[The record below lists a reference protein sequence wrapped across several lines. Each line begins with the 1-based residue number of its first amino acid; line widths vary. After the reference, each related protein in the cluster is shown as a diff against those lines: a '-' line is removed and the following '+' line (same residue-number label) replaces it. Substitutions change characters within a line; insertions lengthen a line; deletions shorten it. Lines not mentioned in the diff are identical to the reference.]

1 MGTATTTLTVE
12 LGERSYPIVI
22 GGGLLDRAAEY
33 LREAGVPDKSPLMIV
48 TDDNVAPLYLKKL
61 ESALENGGYR
71 FVSAIVPAGE
81 ATKSLSVYNDLIT
94 QAIEAGLDRSSAVLA
109 LGGGVVGDLAGY
121 VAGTYM
127 RGIRFIQV
135 PTTILAHDSSVGGK
149 VAVNHPLAKNMIGVF
164 HQPELVLY
172 DVDTLSTLP
181 IREVRAGLAEMVK
194 HGLIWDRKF
203 AEWCHDNAP
212 RLLALDS
219 EALIYGLEKGCA
231 IKAQI
236 VSRDERENDLRAILN
251 LGHTLGHAI
260 EAVAGYGRF
269 LHGEAIAVGMVAAA
283 LLGEER
289 GGETGLYGE
298 TMLMLRALELP
309 VTLPDDMDTEA
320 LISAMQRDKKFRE
333 GKMVYIVPTEIGR
346 VEIADD
352 VEADAVR
359 DIIERLK
366 EKEESS

>member
-1 MGTATTTLTVE
+1 MGAAIRTLTVE

-22 GGGLLDRAAEY
+22 GGGLLERAADY
-33 LREAGVPDKSPLMIV
+33 LREAKVPDKSPLMIV
-48 TDDNVAPLYLKKL
+48 TDDNVAPLYLDKL
-61 ESALENGGYR
+61 ESALTAGGYR
-71 FVSAIVPAGE
+71 VVSAIVPAGE
-81 ATKSLSVYNDLIT
+81 PSKSLTVYNDLIT
-94 QAIEAGLDRSSAVLA
+94 QAIEAGLDRSSSILA

-127 RGIRFIQV
+127 RGIRFVQV

-172 DVDTLSTLP
+172 DVGTLDTLP
-181 IREVRAGLAEMVK
+181 PREVRAGLAEMVK
-194 HGLIWDRKF
+194 HGLIWDREF
-203 AEWCHDNAP
+203 AEWCGEHAQ
-212 RLLALDS
+212 RLLELDKD
-219 EALIYGLEKGCA
+219 ALIYGLEKGCA

-269 LHGEAIAVGMVAAA
+269 LHGEAIAVGMAAAA

-289 GGETGLYGE
+289 GGETGLYAE

-320 LISAMQRDKKFRE
+320 LMAAMQRDKKFRE
-333 GKMVYIVPTEIGR
+333 GKMVYIVPTGLGR
-346 VEIADD
+346 VEIAND
-352 VEADAVR
+352 VEADDVR

-366 EKEESS
+366 EKEE